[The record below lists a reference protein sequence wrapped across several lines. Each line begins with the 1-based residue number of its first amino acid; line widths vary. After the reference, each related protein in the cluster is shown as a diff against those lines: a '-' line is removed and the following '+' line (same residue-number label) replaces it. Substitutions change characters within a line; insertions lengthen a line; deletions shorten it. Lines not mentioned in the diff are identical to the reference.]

1 MLLCAGKVLVD
12 ADTAPEVIR
21 LKALSCAVGHFHVCI
36 SNSSLDVESR

>member
-21 LKALSCAVGHFHVCI
+21 LEALLVLWVTSM
-36 SNSSLDVESR
+36 